1 MARCLRPRHYGII
14 LNKRV
19 TFYLVIVVEIIIKQK
34 VTLFTWL
41 KLKKR
46 LYLIFIYS
54 EESRR
59 AAFPLSFGKKPQAAF
74 VAKISM
80 EHKKPKGERI

>member
-1 MARCLRPRHYGII
+1 M
-14 LNKRV
+14 
-19 TFYLVIVVEIIIKQK
+19 VIVVEIIIKQK

-41 KLKKR
+41 KFKKG
-46 LYLIFIYS
+46 LHLILIYS